1 MQQWLTL
8 KRKKKENK
16 NKQFKNLNLNL
27 NLKSKMSERKFNLT
41 ERLEDFAAKVI
52 LLYDKKPLTFAGDY
66 LAKQLIRSSCSSAL
80 NYGEVLGAGTNK
92 DKINK
97 LRICLKELRES
108 LRNLNIQTKAKLFS
122 DEELKELKD
131 ENDQLI
137 RIVVTRIK
145 NLN

>member
-1 MQQWLTL
+1 MT
-8 KRKKKENK
+8 ENK
-16 NKQFKNLNLNL
+16 Y
-27 NLKSKMSERKFNLT
+27 NLT
-41 ERLEDFAAKVI
+41 ERLEDFAAQII
-52 LLYDKKPLTFAGDY
+52 LLYDKKPLSYAGDY

-80 NYGEVLGAGTNK
+80 NYGEVLGAGTDK

-122 DEELKELKD
+122 EEDLKNLKD

-137 RIVVTRIK
+137 RIIVTRIK
-145 NLN
+145 NIN

>member
-1 MQQWLTL
+1 MG
-8 KRKKKENK
+8 EN
-16 NKQFKNLNLNL
+16 
-27 NLKSKMSERKFNLT
+27 KFNLS
-41 ERLEDFAAKVI
+41 ERLEDFAAAII
-52 LLYDKKPLTFAGDY
+52 LLYNKKPMSYAGDY

-122 DEELKELKD
+122 EEDLKEMKD

-137 RIVVTRIK
+137 RIIVTRIK
-145 NLN
+145 NIN